1 MSLDD
6 RVPTMGVFAS
16 GRLVVNPAFAEK
28 LKEDELIFVL
38 AHELLHLA
46 LRTHD
51 RARGSQHLEFNYA
64 HDYIIN
70 DILRVELGV
79 EHVPAGGLE
88 MPGASKRSAEEI
100 VLEMRRN
107 ADDHAVE
114 DRGVRRRGDDRRP
127 RVRPAQGEGRRAI
140 SGRSR
145 HSRRRARRAARE
157 GDVPG
162 RSRGAGGGRRR
173 DQGAWPL
180 RGSRWRGPSARSRAS
195 EATTRARHRRSSRR
209 CAASIAH
216 RGRSS
221 LQRWMES
228 VAPGERTFVRAS
240 RRGADRSDLV
250 LPGRRREGWML
261 NVIVDT
267 SGSMADEI
275 PRALGAI
282 ADFCDAV
289 AVDQIRLLQ
298 CDVTVTSDE
307 LLSPS
312 ELAQYTVTGYGG
324 SDLTPAM
331 ELLAADPQVRAAAII
346 TDGDMQF
353 PADPMPYAVLW
364 VLPPGRSAAFHPGYG
379 RIVVMEEQHRMKV
392 IQELVAHF
400 ERQNK
405 LSPDEI
411 RALLDQGFLA
421 SDAPARIQ
429 DLCDTPGTTYYFR
442 VTGATEGVDLGHGR
456 LHGRLS
462 CWRRRPCTP
471 APSRLARRRSSAS
484 R

>member
-1 MSLDD
+1 VTPASDSAVSAPGADRHQLRRIERGLRLLTAPLPYLAGLAAKVRVSLDS

-16 GRLVVNPAFAEK
+16 GRLVANPAFAEK
-28 LKEDELIFVL
+28 LNDNELIFVL

-51 RARGSQHLEFNYA
+51 RARGSKTLEFNYA

-70 DILRVELGV
+70 DILRHELGFDR
-79 EHVPAGGLE
+79 VPAGGLD
-88 MPGASKRSAEEI
+88 MPGASRRSAEEI

-107 ADDHAVE
+107 APLMPSKTAVFGGQETTVGRMFGPAGSQGGAPQDQAEAGDVLGAQKEKEMFPDDVAAQAE
-114 DRGVRRRGDDRRP
+114 QSEAIKEAASAGLALARAARAQRGPRGDD
-127 RVRPAQGEGRRAI
+127 
-140 SGRSR
+140 
-145 HSRRRARRAARE
+145 
-157 GDVPG
+157 PG
-162 RSRGAGGGRRR
+162 AETQIVSA
-173 DQGAWPL
+173 L
-180 RGSRWRGPSARSRAS
+180 RGLYRTPW
-195 EATTRARHRRSSRR
+195 EVV
-209 CAASIAH
+209 
-216 RGRSS
+216 

-289 AVDQIRLLQ
+289 AVDQVRLLQ
-298 CDVTVTSDE
+298 CDVSVTSDE

-312 ELAQYTVTGYGG
+312 ELSDFTVTGYGG

-331 ELLAADPQVRAAAII
+331 ERLAADAQVRAAAII
-346 TDGDMQF
+346 TDGDIQY

-364 VLPPGRSAAFHPGYG
+364 VLPPGGSAAFHPPYG
-379 RIVVMEEQHRMKV
+379 RVVVMDSQ
-392 IQELVAHF
+392 
-400 ERQNK
+400 
-405 LSPDEI
+405 P
-411 RALLDQGFLA
+411 
-421 SDAPARIQ
+421 
-429 DLCDTPGTTYYFR
+429 
-442 VTGATEGVDLGHGR
+442 
-456 LHGRLS
+456 
-462 CWRRRPCTP
+462 
-471 APSRLARRRSSAS
+471 
-484 R
+484 

>member
-1 MSLDD
+1 MTPVSDPAAPAPGAGRHQLKRVERGLKLLTVPLPYLAGLAARVRVSLDE

-28 LKEDELIFVL
+28 LKENELIFVL

-51 RARGSQHLEFNYA
+51 RARGSHHLEFNYA

-70 DILRVELGV
+70 DILRIELGA
-79 EHVPAGGLE
+79 EHVPAGGLD

-107 ADDHAVE
+107 AADMPSKTAVFDGQETTVGRLFGPGGRGHAGGGGGERPEAGDVLGSQRE
-114 DRGVRRRGDDRRP
+114 KEMFPDEVAAQAEEAAAIKEAASAGLALARAVGALRGLRGDD
-127 RVRPAQGEGRRAI
+127 A
-140 SGRSR
+140 
-145 HSRRRARRAARE
+145 
-157 GDVPG
+157 
-162 RSRGAGGGRRR
+162 GATS
-173 DQGAWPL
+173 QVVTAL
-180 RGSRWRGPSARSRAS
+180 RGLYRTPWEVA
-195 EATTRARHRRSSRR
+195 
-209 CAASIAH
+209 
-216 RGRSS
+216 

-267 SGSMADEI
+267 SGSMAEEI

-307 LLSPS
+307 LLSPT
-312 ELAQYTVTGYGG
+312 ELAEFTVSGYGG

-331 ELLAADPQVRAAAII
+331 ERLAADPQVRAAAII
-346 TDGDMQF
+346 TDGEIQF
-353 PADPMPYAVLW
+353 PPDPMPYAVLW
-364 VLPPGRSAAFHPGYG
+364 VLPPGRSAAFHPSYG
-379 RIVVMEEQHRMKV
+379 RVVTMEE
-392 IQELVAHF
+392 A
-400 ERQNK
+400 
-405 LSPDEI
+405 
-411 RALLDQGFLA
+411 
-421 SDAPARIQ
+421 
-429 DLCDTPGTTYYFR
+429 
-442 VTGATEGVDLGHGR
+442 
-456 LHGRLS
+456 
-462 CWRRRPCTP
+462 
-471 APSRLARRRSSAS
+471 
-484 R
+484 